1 MVKIYEDGSSYAWT
15 PEMGE
20 EGIVIRMSKS
30 TLGSVDW
37 CAQQMW
43 LDHNYP
49 KPQGLVKHLVVG
61 DDVHNGLDL
70 FYQKIE
76 KQKRGMTIRQLK
88 NNGADMTEYLKK
100 LIPSEKEVMENRRAE
115 NKDFP
120 FYHDDYYRN
129 MNWLM
134 EFENARIKMA
144 SEVWMPLANEVRL
157 EVKLDMDIEGYGT
170 IPVQFVGIIDRVFE
184 APDGGL
190 MLYELKT
197 GKWADYKLPDMRREM
212 AFYKFLIENCD
223 SAYLQERNI
232 DRPVTHWGWR
242 YSSADH
248 WTIENTKSASMIA
261 MKNRMKKLIK
271 MYLDQEFPIAKENYR
286 FSPCSYC
293 DKLELCPKYAIQV
306 SE

>member
-15 PEMGE
+15 PKMGE
-20 EGIVIRMSKS
+20 EGIIIRISKS

-43 LDHNYP
+43 LDQNYP
-49 KPQGLVKHLVVG
+49 RPQGLVKHLVLG

-76 KQKRGMTIRQLK
+76 KQNRIMTIRQYK
-88 NNGADMTEYLKK
+88 NNKADMTEYLKK
-100 LIPSEKEVMENRRAE
+100 MIPTEKEIVENRRAE

-120 FYHDDYYRN
+120 FYHEDYYRN

-144 SEVWMPLANEVRL
+144 SDVLMPLANEVRL

-170 IPVQFVGIIDRVFE
+170 VPVQFVGIIDRVFE

-197 GKWADYKLPDMRREM
+197 GKWADYKVDSMRREM
-212 AFYKFLIENCD
+212 AYYKFLIENCD

-248 WTIENTKSASMIA
+248 WMIEKSKSGIIA

-271 MYLDQEFPIAKENYR
+271 MYLDEEFPIAKENYR
-286 FSPCSYC
+286 FSQCSYC
-293 DKLELCPKYAIQV
+293 DKLELCPKYAVQV

>member
-76 KQKRGMTIRQLK
+76 KQNRIMTISQLK
-88 NNGADMTEYLKK
+88 NNGAEMTEYLKK

-120 FYHDDYYRN
+120 FYSDDYYRN
-129 MNWLM
+129 MNWLI

-197 GKWADYKLPDMRREM
+197 GKWADYKVDCHEKR
-212 AFYKFLIENCD
+212 D
-223 SAYLQERNI
+223 GVLQI
-232 DRPVTHWGWR
+232 P
-242 YSSADH
+242 Y
-248 WTIENTKSASMIA
+248 
-261 MKNRMKKLIK
+261 
-271 MYLDQEFPIAKENYR
+271 
-286 FSPCSYC
+286 
-293 DKLELCPKYAIQV
+293 
-306 SE
+306 